1 MSMEERE
8 QRMAKRMKAAAL
20 AGLLVLTL
28 CACGRQGGE
37 EKADVD
43 LTALCGE
50 LTALCGED
58 LYELDEDTA
67 KSLYG
72 DLDTEQALVWSSSGA
87 TADEVALFQ
96 AADADGAEAVLAA
109 VQQRVEDR
117 RESYADYMPD
127 EAAKLE
133 KAIAEQHGTYVVLCA
148 CPEPDQARE
157 IMDRYFG

>member
-1 MSMEERE
+1 
-8 QRMAKRMKAAAL
+8 MAKRMKAAVL
-20 AGLLVLTL
+20 AGLMALTL
-28 CACGRQGGE
+28 CACGQQGGKE
-37 EKADVD
+37 TADVD
-43 LTALCGE
+43 LTALCRE
-50 LTALCGED
+50 LTGLCGED

-67 KSLYG
+67 KTLYG
-72 DLDTEQALVWSSSGA
+72 DLDTEQALVWSSSGT

-96 AADADGAEAVLAA
+96 AADADVAEAVLAA

-133 KAIAEQHGTYVVLCA
+133 EAIAEQHGTYVVLCV

-157 IMDRYFG
+157 IIDRYFG